1 MIHDKII
8 AALNSRR
15 DAAQPELWQIHFRGR
30 AIALKNGKRVWKKIG
45 HAKSALLNDLYYIQ
59 RGVSSDNLRSAIRDL
74 EARGDIV
81 YVEWFDT
88 PKAPK
93 TPQRKTT

>member
-8 AALNSRR
+8 DSLSSRR

-30 AIALKNGKRVWKKIG
+30 AIALKNGKCVWKKIG
-45 HAKSALLNDLYYIQ
+45 HAKSALLLDLDSVNPLDSRKI
-59 RGVSSDNLRSAIRDL
+59 RSALRDL

-81 YVEWFDT
+81 YV
-88 PKAPK
+88 
-93 TPQRKTT
+93 RVV